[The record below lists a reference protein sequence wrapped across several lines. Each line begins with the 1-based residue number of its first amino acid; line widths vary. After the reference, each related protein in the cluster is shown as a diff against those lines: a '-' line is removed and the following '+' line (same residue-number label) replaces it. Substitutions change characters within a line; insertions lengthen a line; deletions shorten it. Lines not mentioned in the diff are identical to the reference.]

1 MYSLLVIA
9 LLFFL
14 SECHGNS
21 SSETTSGGPVS
32 LLLVVPGE
40 ARARARARAK
50 VSQSVVTL
58 TGPFSSFSVGCC
70 RLSVIM

>member
-40 ARARARARAK
+40 ARARARAK

-58 TGPFSSFSVGCC
+58 TGPFSSFLLTLVVY
-70 RLSVIM
+70 L

>member
-40 ARARARARAK
+40 ARARAE

-58 TGPFSSFSVGCC
+58 TGPFSTFSVGCC

>member
-40 ARARARARAK
+40 ARARAK

-70 RLSVIM
+70 RLSVIMWICE

>member
-40 ARARARARAK
+40 ARARAK